1 MKTYELELSYS
12 SLNSLKKRFT
22 DILDFERKQ
31 DKNRIILK
39 ESIKEK
45 FMNA

>member
-1 MKTYELELSYS
+1 
-12 SLNSLKKRFT
+12 
-22 DILDFERKQ
+22 LDFERKQ

>member
-1 MKTYELELSYS
+1 MKTYLLEFSYS
-12 SLNSLKKRFT
+12 SLNSLNKRFK

-31 DKNRIILK
+31 DENIIILK